1 VLYLS
6 PDWMEAARLAVA
18 GDASVCGATSGIRL
32 TVEHVVTG
40 GPRGT
45 IRWHII
51 IDDGAVALAAG
62 QAVEPDLRFTTDY
75 GTAAEIA
82 AGELGAQ
89 RAFVEGRLRV
99 GGDLGAL
106 IRHQKALSTID
117 DALAGVR
124 ARTQRT

>member
-1 VLYLS
+1 MHYLS
-6 PDWMEAARLAVA
+6 PEWMEAVRLAIVS
-18 GDASVCGATSGIRL
+18 DASLHGATAGVRL

-45 IRWHII
+45 IRWHVV
-51 IDDGAVALAAG
+51 IDDGTVGLAAG
-62 QAVEPDLRFTTDY
+62 RAVEPDLRFTTDY
-75 GTAAEIA
+75 ATAAKIA